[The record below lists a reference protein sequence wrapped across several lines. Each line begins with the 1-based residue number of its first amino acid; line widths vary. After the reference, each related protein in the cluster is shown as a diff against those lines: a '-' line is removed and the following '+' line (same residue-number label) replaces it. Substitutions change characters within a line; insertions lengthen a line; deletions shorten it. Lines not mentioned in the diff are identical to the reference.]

1 MWSLNWIWICHSPN
15 KIKIHWQ
22 TKAREISTMG
32 HVSAHVYKPAT
43 PYSFENLTRKTT
55 IKKPPN
61 NKTPLLKKKKKYWAT
76 ASTNFKTY
84 LMYPDLDTVNYEV
97 ILSKE
102 ATHYCIIYSCKQI
115 PDPQTTPLY
124 PTAGSAFHP
133 CCSSE
138 QKTHWI
144 KGKLKLT
151 MQLK

>member
-1 MWSLNWIWICHSPN
+1 
-15 KIKIHWQ
+15 
-22 TKAREISTMG
+22 MG

-61 NKTPLLKKKKKYWAT
+61 NKTPLLKKKKNTEQLPALISKH
-76 ASTNFKTY
+76 
-84 LMYPDLDTVNYEV
+84 LMYPDLDTVKYEV

-138 QKTHWI
+138 QKTH
-144 KGKLKLT
+144 
-151 MQLK
+151 